1 MTDLAVERRSAT
13 RETASSHPTHTTVDY
28 PRVVDLALLAALGT
42 IQAAWLLSCALV
54 IFWLA

>member
-13 RETASSHPTHTTVDY
+13 RETASSHATPATVDY

-42 IQAAWLLSCALV
+42 IQVAWLLSCALV
-54 IFWLA
+54 IYRLA